1 MTDKADLR
9 PTERFT
15 GLADL
20 YAAARPSYPS
30 QAIDFIVKRC
40 NLNAASTVADIGCGT
55 GIATRLLAA
64 RGVGMIGVEPNDDMR
79 ARAQNEPVP
88 DSAAEIT
95 YTKGRGEQTG
105 LPDAGVD
112 AVLSAQAFHWFEADQ
127 ALKEFHRILKPAGWV
142 NLMWNERDQN
152 DPFTT
157 AYGAT
162 IQALRESRGAQ
173 MRFGGKAGESLLQS
187 KLFCQAERTVFRNQ
201 QPVDEK
207 GLIMRACST
216 SYSPKAGEELEQFK
230 QQLREV
236 FREYQKDG
244 SVVIKYE
251 TFVFTARKLDDQA

>member
-30 QAIDFIVKRC
+30 EAIDFIVKRC
-40 NLNAASTVADIGCGT
+40 NLNAACIVADIGCGT

-64 RGVGMIGVEPNDDMR
+64 RGVAMIGVEPNDDMR
-79 ARAQNEPVP
+79 ARAQSEPLP
-88 DSAAEIT
+88 DGAAKIT

-157 AYGAT
+157 AYGVT
-162 IQALRESRGAQ
+162 MRALRESRSAQ
-173 MRFGGKAGESLLQS
+173 MKFGGKAGESLLHS
-187 KLFCQAERTVFRNQ
+187 RYFCQARTVFRNQ

-207 GLIMRACST
+207 GLIMRACSA
-216 SYSPKAGEELEQFK
+216 SYSPKEGEALEQFK
-230 QQLREV
+230 KQLTEI
-236 FREYQKDG
+236 FREYQNDG
-244 SVVIKYE
+244 GVVIKYE
-251 TFVFTARKLDDQA
+251 TYVFTGKKA

>member
-1 MTDKADLR
+1 MADKSDLR

-20 YAAARPSYPS
+20 YAVARPSYPN

-40 NLNAASTVADIGCGT
+40 DLSVASTVADIGCGT

-64 RGVGMIGVEPNDDMR
+64 RGVRMIGVEPNDDMR
-79 ARAQNEPVP
+79 ARAQKEPLP
-88 DSAAEIT
+88 AGAAEIT
-95 YTKGRGEQTG
+95 YTKGRGEETG

-127 ALKEFHRILKPAGWV
+127 ALKEFHRILKPSGWV

-157 AYGAT
+157 AYGAA
-162 IQALRESRGAQ
+162 IRALRDSRGVE
-173 MRFGGKAGESLLQS
+173 MRFGGKAGESLLNSQY
-187 KLFCQAERTVFRNQ
+187 FCQAERTVFRNQ
-201 QPVDEK
+201 QPVDEN
-207 GLIMRACST
+207 GLIMRACSA
-216 SYSPKAGEELEQFK
+216 SYSPKEGEALEQFK
-230 QQLREV
+230 KQLREI

-244 SVVIKYE
+244 GVVIKYE
-251 TFVFTARKLDDQA
+251 TSVFTGKKA

>member
-1 MTDKADLR
+1 MTDKANLR

-30 QAIDFIVKRC
+30 EAIDYIVKRC

-64 RGVGMIGVEPNDDMR
+64 RGIVMVGVEPNDDMR
-79 ARAQNEPVP
+79 ERAQKEPLP
-88 DSAAEIT
+88 DGAVEIT

-105 LPDAGVD
+105 LADASVD
-112 AVLSAQAFHWFEADQ
+112 AVLSAQAFHWFQAEE

-157 AYGAT
+157 AYGAV
-162 IQALRESRGAQ
+162 IRALRESRGAE
-173 MRFGGKAGESLLQS
+173 MRFGGKAGESLLQA
-187 KLFCQAERTVFRNQ
+187 KNFCQAERTVFCNQ
-201 QPVDEK
+201 QPVDEQ

-216 SYSPKAGEELEQFK
+216 SYSPKEGAALEQFK
-230 QQLREV
+230 KQLREV
-236 FREYQKDG
+236 FREYQIDG
-244 SVVIKYE
+244 GVVIKYE
-251 TFVFTARKLDDQA
+251 TSVFTAKKV